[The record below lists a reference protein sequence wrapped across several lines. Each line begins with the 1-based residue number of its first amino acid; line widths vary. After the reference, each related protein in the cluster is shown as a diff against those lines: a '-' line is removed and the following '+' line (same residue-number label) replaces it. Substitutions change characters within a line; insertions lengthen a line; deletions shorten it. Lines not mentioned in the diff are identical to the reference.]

1 MKVLSYAYKIMNWE
15 GNKNISQLKKKK
27 KLVLQNVCKAR
38 QLLRSVFTA

>member
-15 GNKNISQLKKKK
+15 GNKNISQLKKK
-27 KLVLQNVCKAR
+27 LVLQNVCKAR

>member
-27 KLVLQNVCKAR
+27 SLFYKMCVKPD
-38 QLLRSVFTA
+38 SY